1 MDFIDKRI
9 FLKNFQ
15 GHLRGH
21 YIVDTLKRITSEIEL
36 ENDLKNTNTTT
47 NEENIRDLK
56 QIIWLL
62 EKGGN

>member
-1 MDFIDKRI
+1 MDFIDKKI

-21 YIVDTLKRITSEIEL
+21 YIVNALKRIASEIEMT
-36 ENDLKNTNTTT
+36 NDLKDTKTTT
-47 NEENIRDLK
+47 NEKNIKDLK